1 MAVVQSL
8 VFEFQMFQ
16 SDWNFTFLVL
26 VHLKMTMAR
35 MFLLSLH
42 SSLIYTAFN
51 YSGFDIVLSFEWFAN
66 LFLFKWNIR
75 VALFKLQI
83 NRNF

>member
-42 SSLIYTAFN
+42 SGLIYTAFN
-51 YSGFDIVLSFEWFAN
+51 YSSFDIVLSFEWLAN

-75 VALFKLQI
+75 VALF
-83 NRNF
+83 

>member
-1 MAVVQSL
+1 MNSCEMAVVQSL

-42 SSLIYTAFN
+42 SGLIYTAFN
-51 YSGFDIVLSFEWFAN
+51 YSGFDIVLSFEWLAN
-66 LFLFKWNIR
+66 LFLFK
-75 VALFKLQI
+75 
-83 NRNF
+83 